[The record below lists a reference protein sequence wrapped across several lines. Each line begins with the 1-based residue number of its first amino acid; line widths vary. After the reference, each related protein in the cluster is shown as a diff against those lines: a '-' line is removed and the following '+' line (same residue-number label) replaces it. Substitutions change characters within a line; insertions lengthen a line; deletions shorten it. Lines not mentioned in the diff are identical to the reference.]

1 MYQDLSFMDE
11 VDPLHG
17 YAVGDK
23 VQWIEK
29 DTAYLM
35 KGLISGES
43 ELETEWGRC
52 IKVQFGKS
60 CYDVLPTSISSRALN
75 HCKVIEDGSV

>member
-1 MYQDLSFMDE
+1 MDE

-35 KGLISGES
+35 KGFISGES

-60 CYDVLPTSISSRALN
+60 CYDVLPFGLP
-75 HCKVIEDGSV
+75 GSHWLPLYPLGHNFGSP